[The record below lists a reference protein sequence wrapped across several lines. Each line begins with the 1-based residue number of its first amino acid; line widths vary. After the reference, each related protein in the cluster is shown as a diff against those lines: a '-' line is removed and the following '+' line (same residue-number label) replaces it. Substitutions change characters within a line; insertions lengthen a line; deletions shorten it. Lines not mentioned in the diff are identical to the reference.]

1 MPYDDGPC
9 TRKTKIQINKNK
21 IVVLKTNE
29 NLEIKKHKME
39 SKIKTKIDGERNLTY
54 NNKLII

>member
-9 TRKTKIQINKNK
+9 TKKTKIQINKNK

-29 NLEIKKHKME
+29 KLEIKKHKME
-39 SKIKTKIDGERNLTY
+39 SKIKTKIDGEKNS
-54 NNKLII
+54 